1 MTTEA
6 ALRRL
11 LDVLERENA
20 ALAALDLGA
29 AACFAEEK
37 SAALAA
43 CDGPPP
49 SDQGPTLRALATAAS
64 ENRRRLEHAL
74 AIQARIIA
82 LVARTATPPTGYGTP
97 RRATAAAAAVWARV

>member
-11 LDVLERENA
+11 LDVLERENT

-29 AACFAEEK
+29 AASFAEEK

-43 CDGPPP
+43 CDGPPTP
-49 SDQGPTLRALATAAS
+49 DLGPTLRALAAAAS

-82 LVARTATPPTGYGTP
+82 LVARTATPPTGYGPP

>member
-29 AACFAEEK
+29 AACFAVEK

-49 SDQGPTLRALATAAS
+49 ANQGPTLRALAAAAN

-82 LVARTATPPTGYGTP
+82 LIARAAQPPTGYGPP
-97 RRATAAAAAVWARV
+97 RRPVAAAVWARV